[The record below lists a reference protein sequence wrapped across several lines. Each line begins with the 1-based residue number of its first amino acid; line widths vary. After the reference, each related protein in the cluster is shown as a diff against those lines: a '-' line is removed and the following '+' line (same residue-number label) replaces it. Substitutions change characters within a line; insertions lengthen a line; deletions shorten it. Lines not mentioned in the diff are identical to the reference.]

1 MRLTSLFAL
10 LLVAGAALS
19 GTRVAA
25 QAPPDVVW
33 EEALLADALED
44 VTDRTG
50 VEFVFALR
58 LVRDVRVSG
67 RYQPGADL
75 ESALRTL
82 LRGTGVRAERIR
94 SGQYVLIREPLNVAV
109 GDDAPEAFTGT
120 LQGRVVDANSGE
132 PLEGAHVWLVD
143 LALGGVVDRLGE
155 FAVPALPTGEYAV
168 RISHVGYRAAD
179 LRLDVFPDSPQLPPT
194 VRLFPEP
201 VASAPANVDAG
212 PQLVGPAPGTTD
224 LGARQAAA
232 IPHALADGDL
242 VATLSWLPGL
252 SRTGGASGALVVR
265 GADPDQTRTVRDG
278 VPLYGPWH
286 AFGTFSAFQ
295 PEALA
300 RVRFHRGSLPAA
312 LGGGLAAVLDVETT
326 NALAGDTSATA
337 AIGPVAARA
346 VGDVGLGTNAGLHVG
361 VRHSTLG
368 LLVAPQ
374 LREEGGAYVLDP
386 MGGRFGSEP
395 DLLFSDAEA
404 KLSLR
409 LGRTARLD
417 VGGTVGGDRIRST
430 LPALASPT
438 GSGGPSS
445 FISPTELDY
454 RWRTHT
460 ASAHLRGLASDR
472 TLAAA
477 TAYRSGHAA
486 DEVRQGAVERR
497 TDQALV
503 EHGAT
508 LDLDHFVSLDRQVR
522 GGVQVA
528 HRRID
533 GSAIVTAASEQT
545 ALESF
550 NRQAGTELAAYI
562 MGTWRRGDAWEVQ
575 PGLRAEVFGRDGQPA
590 ATALSPRLHARW
602 SPRPDVHVRAG
613 LSRQTQAVQRLRG
626 RVGDRYDVVAA
637 RWLLAGRGVPV
648 ASAWQLGLG
657 AEWAPPGPLAF
668 SADVYRRRSTGLL
681 EPVER
686 SRAEPGID
694 VADVLRSF
702 AVHQGDAVGAELAA
716 RLQRDAWTLGFS
728 GALASARVRSDSR
741 IGGRP
746 LDGERSGETDAS
758 GWRPSR
764 YDRPVSVGILAERRG
779 ARFSVAARV
788 DAESGLAR
796 ADGTRGPIEGRASLA
811 LGARFQT
818 AGLRWDVLAQGTAW
832 PWTSD
837 ATAPPPVSAV
847 SGPLVSDARG
857 LPSLPLVSVSV
868 SW

>member
-1 MRLTSLFAL
+1 MRPTSLLAL

-19 GTRVAA
+19 GPRVVA

-33 EEALLADALED
+33 EDALLADALRD
-44 VTDRTG
+44 VTERTG

-75 ESALRTL
+75 EAALRTL
-82 LRGTGVRAERIR
+82 LRGSGVRAERIR

-109 GDDAPEAFTGT
+109 GDEEPEAFTGT
-120 LQGRVVDANSGE
+120 LQGRVVDATTGE

-143 LALGGVVDRLGE
+143 LALGGVVDRLGG

-179 LRLDVFPDSPQLPPT
+179 IRLDVFPDSPQLPPT

-201 VASAPANVDAG
+201 IASASANVDAG
-212 PQLVGPAPGTTD
+212 PEAVGPAPGTTD
-224 LGARQAAA
+224 LGARQAVA

-265 GADPDQTRTVRDG
+265 GADPDQTRTIRDG

-346 VGDVGLGTNAGLHVG
+346 VGDVGLGAGAGLHVG
-361 VRHSTLG
+361 LRHSTLG
-368 LLVAPQ
+368 LLVSPQ

-386 MGGRFGSEP
+386 LGGRFGSEP

-404 KLSLR
+404 KLSVR

-417 VGGTVGGDRIRST
+417 VGGTAGGDRVRSL
-430 LPALASPT
+430 LPNLA
-438 GSGGPSS
+438 GAVGPSS
-445 FISPTELDY
+445 FASPTELDY

-460 ASAHLRGLASDR
+460 ASAHLRGLVGDR
-472 TLAAA
+472 TLGSG

-486 DEVRQGAVERR
+486 DESRRSAVEQQTR
-497 TDQALV
+497 QVLV

-533 GSAIVTAASEQT
+533 GSAAVTPAPDPAAP
-545 ALESF
+545 AVES
-550 NRQAGTELAAYI
+550 RQGGTELAAYV
-562 MGTWRRGDAWEVQ
+562 MGTWRRGETWEVQ
-575 PGLRAEVFGRDGQPA
+575 PGLRAEVFGRDGEPA

-602 SPRPDVHVRAG
+602 SPRPDLHVRAG

-626 RVGDRYDVVAA
+626 RVGDRYDVAAA
-637 RWLLAGRGVPV
+637 RWLLPGAGVPV

-657 AEWAPPGPLAF
+657 AEWAPSGPVAF

-681 EPVER
+681 EPVAR
-686 SRAEPGID
+686 SRAEPG
-694 VADVLRSF
+694 VALADVLRSF
-702 AVHQGDAVGAELAA
+702 AAHEGDAVGAELAA
-716 RLQRDAWTLGFS
+716 RLQREAWTLGFS
-728 GALASARVRSDSR
+728 GALASARVRPADR
-741 IGGRP
+741 Q
-746 LDGERSGETDAS
+746 LDGERSGAPDGS

-764 YDRPVSVGILAERRG
+764 YDRPLSVGVLAERRG
-779 ARFSVAARV
+779 PRFSVAARV

-796 ADGTRGPIEGRASLA
+796 ADGTRGPVEGRASLA
-811 LGARFQT
+811 LGARFRT

-832 PWTSD
+832 PWGPEP
-837 ATAPPPVSAV
+837 APPPVSAT

>member
-1 MRLTSLFAL
+1 MRSPSLFAL
-10 LLVAGAALS
+10 LLVAGAAM
-19 GTRVAA
+19 GGARAAA

-33 EEALLADALED
+33 EQALLSDALGD

-67 RYQPGADL
+67 RYRPGEDL
-75 ESALRTL
+75 EAALRTL
-82 LRGTGVRAERIR
+82 LRGSGIRAERIR

-109 GDDAPEAFTGT
+109 GDEEPEAFTGT
-120 LQGRVVDANSGE
+120 LQGRVVDARTGA

-143 LALGGVVDRLGE
+143 LALGGIVDRLGE

-168 RISHVGYRAAD
+168 RISHVGYRPAD

-194 VRLFPEP
+194 VRLFPQP
-201 VASAPANVDAG
+201 VASAPATVGAG
-212 PQLVGPAPGTTD
+212 PEAVGPAPGTTD

-265 GADPDQTRTVRDG
+265 GADPDQTRTIRDG

-326 NALAGDTSATA
+326 SALAGDTSATA
-337 AIGPVAARA
+337 ALGPVAARA

-361 VRHSTLG
+361 LRHSTLG
-368 LLVAPQ
+368 LLVAPH
-374 LREEGGAYVLDP
+374 LREEGGAYVVDP

-417 VGGTVGGDRIRST
+417 VGGTAGGDRVRST
-430 LPALASPT
+430 LPALA
-438 GSGGPSS
+438 GPSAVDG
-445 FISPTELDY
+445 PTELDY

-460 ASAHLRGLASDR
+460 ASAHLQGLVGDR
-472 TLAAA
+472 TLVSG

-486 DEVRQGAVERR
+486 DESRQSAARRR
-497 TDQALV
+497 TDQGLV

-508 LDLDHFVSLDRQVR
+508 LDLDRFVSLDRQVR
-522 GGVQVA
+522 GGLQVA
-528 HRRID
+528 HRRVD
-533 GSAIVTAASEQT
+533 GSAVAISASGEAET
-545 ALESF
+545 VGED
-550 NRQAGTELAAYI
+550 RQAGTEVAAYV
-562 MGTWRRGDAWEVQ
+562 MGTWRRGDVWEVQ
-575 PGLRAEVFGRDGQPA
+575 PGLRAEVFGREGARA
-590 ATALSPRLHARW
+590 AAALSPRLHARW
-602 SPRPDVHVRAG
+602 SPRPDLHVRAG

-657 AEWAPPGPLAF
+657 TEWAPSGPVAF
-668 SADVYRRRSTGLL
+668 SADLYRRRSSGLL

-702 AVHQGDAVGAELAA
+702 AVHEGDAVGAELAA
-716 RLQRDAWTLGFS
+716 RLQRDAWTFGFS
-728 GALASARVRSDSR
+728 GALARARVRPS
-741 IGGRP
+741 GRQ
-746 LDGERSGETDAS
+746 LDGERSGAPDAAA
-758 GWRPSR
+758 WRPSR
-764 YDRPVSVGILAERRG
+764 YDRPVSVGLLAERRG
-779 ARFSVAARV
+779 PRFSVAARV

-796 ADGTRGPIEGRASLA
+796 ADGTRGPVEGRASLA

-832 PWTSD
+832 PWRPEP
-837 ATAPPPVSAV
+837 APVPASAV
-847 SGPLVSDARG
+847 RGPLVSDARG